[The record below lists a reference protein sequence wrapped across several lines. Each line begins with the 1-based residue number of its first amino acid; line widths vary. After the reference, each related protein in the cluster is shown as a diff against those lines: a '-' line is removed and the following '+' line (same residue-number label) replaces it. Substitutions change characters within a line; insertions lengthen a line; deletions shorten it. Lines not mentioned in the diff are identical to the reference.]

1 MLKSIRKKY
10 DLKQYQLAALLGVSR
25 PFVCMIELERR
36 KMPSWIPVELKKVF
50 GDRFFVTL

>member
-1 MLKSIRKKY
+1 VLKEFRKRY
-10 DLKQYQLAALLGVSR
+10 NLKQYELSLLLGVT
-25 PFVCMIELERR
+25 PNFICMIEKQRR